1 LLERDSALDA
11 IEACLDGVQRDHG
24 CAVMFE
30 AHAGMGKTRLHE
42 AALDRARELELR
54 VLRAAGTE
62 LERSVAFGVARQLL
76 GSQLG
81 SLPRSERALLLAGA
95 PAAVQEL
102 AGLRSV
108 AATPAIEDDL
118 ALAHGLFTVL
128 AAAEDGRPALIAID
142 DLHWSDTASLAFVLY
157 LLRRLDELPA
167 AVVLSQRPGFGGE
180 SAGLLHRI
188 AAHPRVDV
196 QRLAPLGI
204 GAVEA
209 MVRRARGSA
218 APALIDACAQVT
230 AGNPF
235 YLRELLHALDEDA
248 GLDDEQLAGR
258 ARSLA
263 PDAVARTLRVRIGRL
278 GPPAGALA
286 RSIAILGDDV
296 PLRHAAAL
304 AGMTLDEAA
313 AVADGLAAVEILL
326 AREPLRFVHPLVR
339 QTVELDI
346 PASERATRHLDAA
359 RLLYADGDKSERLA
373 AHLLLGRAEANEWV
387 VQQLRTAAAAAHRR
401 GAPQS
406 TVRYL
411 ERALEEPPAAEVRAE
426 VLAELGSAEAAA
438 GIATAP
444 QRLAEAGAAATDL
457 RRRAELALREGQA
470 LYSQG
475 LHEPAARTFERAL
488 AELDQAPDEADLI
501 ELRHE
506 LQTGFVATASIAAP
520 LRERAAQRSAQLL
533 EGAAEGAGWAGGPAS
548 HGQRLLLAQAAIQAS
563 FAGASADEVAAL
575 AQRAWDDGRLL
586 EREPRDE
593 VAWTLVTAALTLSG
607 ELERSIAVADV
618 VLDDARRRASPL
630 AFASASNARAMP
642 RLWQGAV
649 IDAIADLELAR
660 DARRYGWRQFTR
672 AAAASYCL
680 CMIELGELDRAEQAL
695 FEDAPLDQARDLED
709 ARRMQ
714 ALAELR
720 LAQGR
725 PREAYEIARTT
736 GRTFEPSIKAFG
748 FCPWRVTA
756 AAAAVALGDRGTAL
770 ELARE
775 ARTIAEQTGVLHA
788 RVRALRV
795 HGLCEQGERQ
805 LELLRWAVEL
815 EADGRPRLETIRA
828 LVELGSALRR
838 ANQRA
843 AARDPLQHAADMAKR
858 GGAKALY
865 ERARTELAATGARP
879 RRELILEGAGSLT
892 PSEQRI
898 ANLAA
903 EGHSNPE
910 IARRLF
916 VTPKTVEYHLRNVYR
931 KLDIKGRQQLATAL
945 QQP

>member
-1 LLERDSALDA
+1 
-11 IEACLDGVQRDHG
+11 
-24 CAVMFE
+24 
-30 AHAGMGKTRLHE
+30 
-42 AALDRARELELR
+42 
-54 VLRAAGTE
+54 
-62 LERSVAFGVARQLL
+62 
-76 GSQLG
+76 
-81 SLPRSERALLLAGA
+81 
-95 PAAVQEL
+95 
-102 AGLRSV
+102 
-108 AATPAIEDDL
+108 
-118 ALAHGLFTVL
+118 
-128 AAAEDGRPALIAID
+128 
-142 DLHWSDTASLAFVLY
+142 
-157 LLRRLDELPA
+157 
-167 AVVLSQRPGFGGE
+167 
-180 SAGLLHRI
+180 
-188 AAHPRVDV
+188 
-196 QRLAPLGI
+196 
-204 GAVEA
+204 
-209 MVRRARGSA
+209 
-218 APALIDACAQVT
+218 
-230 AGNPF
+230 
-235 YLRELLHALDEDA
+235 
-248 GLDDEQLAGR
+248 
-258 ARSLA
+258 
-263 PDAVARTLRVRIGRL
+263 
-278 GPPAGALA
+278 
-286 RSIAILGDDV
+286 
-296 PLRHAAAL
+296 
-304 AGMTLDEAA
+304 
-313 AVADGLAAVEILL
+313 
-326 AREPLRFVHPLVR
+326 
-339 QTVELDI
+339 
-346 PASERATRHLDAA
+346 
-359 RLLYADGDKSERLA
+359 
-373 AHLLLGRAEANEWV
+373 
-387 VQQLRTAAAAAHRR
+387 
-401 GAPQS
+401 
-406 TVRYL
+406 
-411 ERALEEPPAAEVRAE
+411 
-426 VLAELGSAEAAA
+426 
-438 GIATAP
+438 
-444 QRLAEAGAAATDL
+444 
-457 RRRAELALREGQA
+457 
-470 LYSQG
+470 
-475 LHEPAARTFERAL
+475 
-488 AELDQAPDEADLI
+488 
-501 ELRHE
+501 
-506 LQTGFVATASIAAP
+506 
-520 LRERAAQRSAQLL
+520 
-533 EGAAEGAGWAGGPAS
+533 
-548 HGQRLLLAQAAIQAS
+548 
-563 FAGASADEVAAL
+563 
-575 AQRAWDDGRLL
+575 
-586 EREPRDE
+586 
-593 VAWTLVTAALTLSG
+593 
-607 ELERSIAVADV
+607 V

-843 AARDPLQHAADMAKR
+843 AARDPLQRAADMAKR
-858 GGAKALY
+858 GGAKTLY